1 MSHSGWIYRRLLRRV
16 VQLLF
21 LELKLLQQIGGKLKS
36 PETQW
41 FCHDLL
47 SCQPYVRISS
57 SGVDQ
62 SDIRGMRIESMVN
75 AESSWQSSVI
85 ELAQAGNLRAIAF
98 WINRYLV
105 PQGICAQ
112 VLLERPGHLIVRT
125 VCHHAPDGDRLVRFI
140 CHRLASLHSDV
151 IQSVRI
157 TAQLVGS
164 SQLLWMKSA
173 RLSLPVQPPQIANT
187 MPLSPSAQSPSA
199 QLHSA
204 QSPGQN
210 MAAPLA
216 AEVRVP
222 IASMPHRTQPHRTQP
237 TQPHPISPK
246 PIQFVENPR
255 PGVAPNPAMSN
266 PAMSNPAMPNVAMPN
281 AMTIAAQPSRVPRKK
296 RKIKRPLL
304 VRWSRTT
311 VQQVSAL
318 PQTVRQLSTQSIDWF
333 AGQTLPVR
341 TLTLGGS
348 AVAVFLI
355 GCGFELMRQYV
366 VDPAFR
372 ESTSAAYTPR
382 QTAGTVKAALERVP
396 VIHADVS
403 DPDNPAVTLLF
414 SNSAAL
420 GKVPK
425 DSIDSMNRA
434 SLDGANLDGAGYQ
447 PSGGI
452 AAYRQADLIMTSL
465 DHSLTL
471 QQLLP
476 SPGEDHSD
484 PSSQASL
491 PIPEQG
497 ATRQDA
503 QRDDRPPTD
512 ENALEP
518 EDSSHSAKP
527 PAANI
532 HELLANG
539 IDIVNLAN
547 EQSPQA
553 ESESAELVQT
563 IDVLNRSEIQPLG
576 AGDSLKEAR
585 RPRIFEVK
593 GQRIA
598 YLGYAES
605 PPVPTED
612 TAEADADTAE
622 TNAGTAETDADTAE
636 TDAADIAP
644 ELIQQVT
651 EDIHAIRDQVDW
663 IVVSFHWQQDLRAY
677 PEEWQAGLTHLAID
691 QGADLVVGYH
701 PQMTQGAEIYKGRAI
716 AYSLGSSIEEIEE
729 YEDYTDEVGDAKV
742 GDRDTVTLKVSLQ
755 DKQMRLEFL
764 PVQIRQGEATLATGD
779 EATQILRHFEQASSF
794 FDHPAQSKTVLDAR
808 LRVALPSAPDA
819 ELPTEPFLS
828 YPETPK
834 QE

>member
-1 MSHSGWIYRRLLRRV
+1 
-16 VQLLF
+16 
-21 LELKLLQQIGGKLKS
+21 
-36 PETQW
+36 
-41 FCHDLL
+41 
-47 SCQPYVRISS
+47 
-57 SGVDQ
+57 
-62 SDIRGMRIESMVN
+62 MVN

-112 VLLERPGHLIVRT
+112 VLSERPGHLIVRT

-140 CHRLASLHSDV
+140 CHRLASLNSDV

-173 RLSLPVQPPQIANT
+173 RLSLPVQPPQTAKT
-187 MPLSPSAQSPSA
+187 MPLSPLAQSHFAQSSTYSSAQSS
-199 QLHSA
+199 
-204 QSPGQN
+204 GQN
-210 MAAPLA
+210 VAASIA
-216 AEVRVP
+216 TGVRGP
-222 IASMPHRTQPHRTQP
+222 IASLPHP
-237 TQPHPISPK
+237 TQPANPLPQPHKNQPTPPK
-246 PIQFVENPR
+246 PIPHKSIQFVENPR
-255 PGVAPNPAMSN
+255 PGAALNPVTLNPGLPNSGL
-266 PAMSNPAMPNVAMPN
+266 PNSALPN
-281 AMTIAAQPSRVPRKK
+281 SAMTTAAQPSRVPRKK
-296 RKIKRPLL
+296 RKLKRPLL

-355 GCGFELMRQYV
+355 GCGFELMRQYI

-372 ESTSAAYTPR
+372 ESTSASYTPR
-382 QTAGTVKAALERVP
+382 QTAGMVKAALERVP

-403 DPDNPAVTLLF
+403 DPDDPAVTLLF

-425 DSIDSMNRA
+425 ASIDSMNRA
-434 SLDGANLDGAGYQ
+434 SLDGANLDSASRE

-476 SPGEDHSD
+476 SPGEDQPDSIA
-484 PSSQASL
+484 QASL

-503 QRDDRPPTD
+503 QQDDRTATD
-512 ENALEP
+512 ENSPEP
-518 EDSSHSAKP
+518 EDALNHAKT

-539 IDIVNLAN
+539 VDIVNLAN

-553 ESESAELVQT
+553 ESESAERVQT

-605 PPVPTED
+605 PPAATED
-612 TAEADADTAE
+612 AAEATEAE
-622 TNAGTAETDADTAE
+622 
-636 TDAADIAP
+636 IAP

-651 EDIHAIRDQVDW
+651 EDIQAIRDQVDW

-729 YEDYTDEVGDAKV
+729 YEDYTDETDNAGV

-755 DKQMRLEFL
+755 DQQMKLEFL
-764 PVQIRQGEATLATGD
+764 PVQIRQGEATLASGE
-779 EATQILRHFEQASSF
+779 EASQILRHFEQASSF
-794 FDHPAQSKTVLDAR
+794 FDHPVQSKTVLDAR

-819 ELPTEPFLS
+819 ELPVEPFLS
-828 YPETPK
+828 YPDSE